1 MKHIKNINEMF
12 KIGNPIKIQ
21 NPTNVYKLLIE
32 NMSGDADAYHTSE
45 TLIPKEYESLIKDI
59 IELCNWAQKDWP
71 RRNLIQDKYDELKS
85 NHSKFFEE
93 QHDDSF
99 DPIITRDVFSDGE
112 YICRPK
118 FKRLTWFDE
127 NGIEYQVHVK

>member
-12 KIGNPIKIQ
+12 KIGNPINIQ

-32 NMSGDADAYHTSE
+32 NMSGDADAYHNSE
-45 TLIPKEYESLIKDI
+45 TLIPKEYEPLIKDI

-71 RRNLIQDKYDELKS
+71 RRDVIQDKYDELKS

-93 QHDDSF
+93 EHDDSF
-99 DPIITRDVFSDGE
+99 DPIITRDVTTDGE

>member
-12 KIGNPIKIQ
+12 KIGNPINIQ

-45 TLIPKEYESLIKDI
+45 TLIPKEYEPLIKDI

-71 RRNLIQDKYDELKS
+71 RRDVIQDKYDELKS
-85 NHSKFFEE
+85 NHSKFFQE

-99 DPIITRDVFSDGE
+99 DPIITRDVTTDGE
-112 YICRPK
+112 YICRPN